1 MDFVQ
6 FENNGRTLTCRSG
19 LSPATAGTVWWWLQ
33 VSGDPNRYAAF
44 GASASDTEKNVRDR
58 MIAWH
63 EKLLFDRARP
73 PEIRQRWGRPPA
85 KPAAPAAPSEGSA
98 EG

>member
-6 FENNGRTLTCRSG
+6 FEESGRTLTCRSG
-19 LSPATAGTVWWWLQ
+19 LSPATAGKVWWWLE
-33 VSGDPNRYAAF
+33 VSGDSNRYAAF
-44 GASASDTEKNVRDR
+44 GADPADTEESVRTR
-58 MIAWH
+58 MSAWH

-73 PEIRQRWGRPPA
+73 PEIRQRWGRP
-85 KPAAPAAPSEGSA
+85 AAPATPAVPPVGDA